1 MHTVQCGISL
11 VPNIAGMSKLRA
23 LARLA
28 REVVEKEQT

>member
-11 VPNIAGMSKLRA
+11 APNIADMSKLCA

-28 REVVEKEQT
+28 DTLGLD